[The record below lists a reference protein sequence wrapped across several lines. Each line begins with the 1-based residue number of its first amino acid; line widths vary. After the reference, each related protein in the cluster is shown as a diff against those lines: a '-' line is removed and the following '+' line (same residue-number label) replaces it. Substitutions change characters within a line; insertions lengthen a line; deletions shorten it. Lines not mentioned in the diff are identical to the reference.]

1 MVGVFQEFL
10 LGRKKFGTKLKHSRL
25 RSLLLVCMRVQD
37 LAQLSTRMFKTNPLR
52 TWLTILGMGVGTGAV
67 VVLVGLGFGLQKIII
82 EQIVFGETLLSLGV
96 SAGSQSIKIT
106 DETISKIEEKEAV
119 LDAAPLARFP
129 ALVTYKGLTGNIF
142 LQGAEPAYLRY
153 AGVSAAE
160 GNIFEEEDINDG
172 NTIMLSPAVLKLFAI
187 EDPAKFVGEQVTFRL
202 LVPSPDN
209 ADVVDEIFI
218 EKSYTVRGI
227 TKEEGVLNAL
237 MMMSELRQ
245 YVGIEEYERAQVRV
259 VSNEF
264 LNTVE
269 AELIDE
275 GFRVTALSKT
285 VEQASKIFQGVQAVL
300 AVFGGIA
307 LVVSAIGMFNTMTV
321 TLLERTKEIGIMR
334 TIGASPRDIKWL
346 FVSESIVVGFLGGIT
361 GILMGVILGLT
372 INVLLNFVASQFG
385 GQSVSL
391 FSFPLN
397 FLLFITVFSAAVG
410 YLTGIFPAKRAS
422 TLNPLDA
429 IRYE

>member
-1 MVGVFQEFL
+1 
-10 LGRKKFGTKLKHSRL
+10 
-25 RSLLLVCMRVQD
+25 MRIQD
-37 LAQLSTRMFKTNPLR
+37 LAQLSTRAFKTNPLR

-106 DETISKIEEKEAV
+106 DETISRIENIENV
-119 LDAAPLARFP
+119 QDAAPLARFP
-129 ALVTYKGLTGNIF
+129 ALVTYKGLTGNVF

-153 AGVSAAE
+153 SGVSAAE
-160 GNIFEEEDINDG
+160 GDVFTEEDENDG
-172 NTIMLSPAVLKLFAI
+172 STVMLSPAVLKLFGIDDVA
-187 EDPAKFVGEQVTFRL
+187 DFVGEEVSFRL
-202 LVPSPDN
+202 LVPSEDNPDEVTEVYI
-209 ADVVDEIFI
+209 DKV
-218 EKSYTVRGI
+218 YTVRGI

-237 MMMSELRQ
+237 IMMNELRQ
-245 YVGIEEYERAQVRV
+245 HVGITEYERAQVRV
-259 VSNEF
+259 ASNEF
-264 LNTVE
+264 LDTTE
-269 AELIDE
+269 ATLIEE

-307 LVVSAIGMFNTMTV
+307 LLVSAIGMFNTMTV

-334 TIGASPRDIKWL
+334 TIGASPKDIKWL
-346 FVSESIVVGFLGGIT
+346 FVSESIVVGFMGGIT
-361 GILMGVILGLT
+361 GIAMGVFLGLT

-397 FLLFITVFSAAVG
+397 FLLFIAIFSALVG